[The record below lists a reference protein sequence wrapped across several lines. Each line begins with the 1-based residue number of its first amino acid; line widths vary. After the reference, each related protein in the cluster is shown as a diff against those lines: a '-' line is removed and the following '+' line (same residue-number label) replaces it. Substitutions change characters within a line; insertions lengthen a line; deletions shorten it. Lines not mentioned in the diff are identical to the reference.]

1 MSNPNNNKGAAPSV
15 SPGQPPTQGTLHA
28 STGTGGTKGQTME
41 WIRVR
46 SEGNKQAARARQV
59 FTQRMHRCI
68 RVGRL
73 DTLIQVR
80 NGESHFMD
88 KLARDIGFSW
98 RFCQEPKAETGGE
111 IVKGRCGVEL
121 AASMLKSH
129 QRSCKA
135 CRRVIDPGYTRKKRS
150 DAKTV
155 EPVSDET
162 VTAVDESLSDFP
174 TFTVDVS
181 PEEID
186 EVIDKAESTPIQK
199 LVDEVIDGPSPMVA
213 LIAEMSAQRDVALNI
228 AAEYGG
234 VIAAA
239 QGVDS
244 EMAQIQKIKDQMAAH
259 RRALAAFIAAEGGS
273 Q

>member
-1 MSNPNNNKGAAPSV
+1 
-15 SPGQPPTQGTLHA
+15 
-28 STGTGGTKGQTME
+28 ME
-41 WIRVR
+41 WVRVK
-46 SEGNKQAARARQV
+46 SEGNKQAGRARQI
-59 FTQRMHRCI
+59 FQQRFFRSI
-68 RVGRL
+68 RIGRL
-73 DTLIQVR
+73 ETLVQTR
-80 NGESHFMD
+80 NGEGHYLD
-88 KLARDIGFSW
+88 RLGRDLGFSW
-98 RFCQEPKAETGGE
+98 RHCQVPEAETGGE

-121 AASMLKSH
+121 AVSMLKSH
-129 QRSCKA
+129 QSSCKS

-186 EVIDKAESTPIQK
+186 EV
-199 LVDEVIDGPSPMVA
+199 VDGTSPMAA
-213 LIAEMSAQRDVALNI
+213 LISEMGAQRDVALNI
-228 AAEYGG
+228 AAEYDT

-239 QGVDS
+239 KGIDS
-244 EMAQIQKIKDQMAAH
+244 ELAAIRQIQEQMAAH
-259 RRALAAFIAAEGGS
+259 RRALAAFIAAEGGP

>member
-1 MSNPNNNKGAAPSV
+1 MSKRNKNRGAAPNV
-15 SPGQPPTQGTLHA
+15 SPEQPPEQGTLHA
-28 STGTGGTKGQTME
+28 TTDTGGTKGNNME
-41 WIRVR
+41 WVRVR

-59 FTQRMHRCI
+59 FSQRMQRCI

-73 DTLIQVR
+73 DTLVQVR
-80 NGESHFMD
+80 NGEDHFLD

-98 RFCQEPKAETGGE
+98 RFCQVPKAETGGE
-111 IVKGRCGVEL
+111 IVTGRCGVEL
-121 AASMLKSH
+121 AVTMLKSH
-129 QRSCKA
+129 QSSCKA
-135 CRRVIDPGYTRKKRS
+135 CRRVIDPTFTRKRRS
-150 DAKTV
+150 DAKV
-155 EPVSDET
+155 PEPVSY
-162 VTAVDESLSDFP
+162 S
-174 TFTVDVS
+174 VDVS

-199 LVDEVIDGPSPMVA
+199 LVDVVIDGPSPMAA

-228 AAEYGG
+228 AAEYDT

-239 QGVDS
+239 QGIDS
-244 EMAQIQKIKDQMAAH
+244 ELAAIKEIQQQMAAH

>member
-1 MSNPNNNKGAAPSV
+1 
-15 SPGQPPTQGTLHA
+15 
-28 STGTGGTKGQTME
+28 ME

-80 NGESHFMD
+80 NGENHFVD
-88 KLARDIGFSW
+88 KLSKDIGFTW

-111 IVKGRCGVEL
+111 IVRGRCGIEL

-135 CRRVIDPGYTRKKRS
+135 CRRVIDPNYTRKRRS
-150 DAKTV
+150 DAKAV
-155 EPVSDET
+155 EPPPET
-162 VTAVDESLSDFP
+162 SEAETTAPL
-174 TFTVDVS
+174 
-181 PEEID
+181 
-186 EVIDKAESTPIQK
+186 QK
-199 LVDEVIDGPSPMVA
+199 LVDEVIDAPSPMVA
-213 LIAEMSAQRDVALNI
+213 LIKEMSAQRDVALNI
-228 AAEYGG
+228 AAEYDG

-239 QGVDS
+239 KGIDS
-244 EMAQIQKIKDQMAAH
+244 ELAAIKQIQEQMAAH
-259 RRALAAFIAAEGGS
+259 RRALAAFIAAEGQS
-273 Q
+273 

>member
-1 MSNPNNNKGAAPSV
+1 MSPE
-15 SPGQPPTQGTLHA
+15 QPPEQGTLHA
-28 STGTGGTKGQTME
+28 TTQTGGTKGKNME

-46 SEGNKQAARARQV
+46 SEGNKQAASARQV

-73 DTLIQVR
+73 DTLVQVR

-121 AASMLKSH
+121 AVTMLKSH
-129 QRSCKA
+129 QSSCKA
-135 CRRVIDPGYTRKKRS
+135 CRRVIDPTYTRKRRS
-150 DAKTV
+150 DAKV
-155 EPVSDET
+155 PEPVSY
-162 VTAVDESLSDFP
+162 A
-174 TFTVDVS
+174 VDVS

-199 LVDEVIDGPSPMVA
+199 LVDEVIDAPTPMVA
-213 LIAEMSAQRDVALNI
+213 LIAEMTAQRDVALNI
-228 AAEYGG
+228 AAEYDT

-239 QGVDS
+239 QGIDS
-244 EMAQIQKIKDQMAAH
+244 ELAAIKQIQEQMAAH

>member
-1 MSNPNNNKGAAPSV
+1 
-15 SPGQPPTQGTLHA
+15 
-28 STGTGGTKGQTME
+28 ME

-46 SEGNKQAARARQV
+46 SEGNKQAASARQV
-59 FTQRMHRCI
+59 FSQRMHRCI

-73 DTLIQVR
+73 DTLVQVR

-111 IVKGRCGVEL
+111 IVRGRCGIEL

-129 QRSCKA
+129 QSSCKA

-186 EVIDKAESTPIQK
+186 EV
-199 LVDEVIDGPSPMVA
+199 VDGTSPMVT
-213 LIAEMSAQRDVALNI
+213 LIKEMSAQRDVALNI
-228 AAEYGG
+228 AAEYDG

-239 QGVDS
+239 QGIDS
-244 EMAQIQKIKDQMAAH
+244 ELAAIKQIQEQMAAH
-259 RRALAAFIAAEGGS
+259 RRALAAFIAAEGGP